1 MQKANRLQKALKS
14 GKPSFGG
21 WQGLPGSNLSRI
33 LARTPDLDWICIDQE
48 HGNMS
53 DDAMHESV
61 AAIAACGVSPI
72 VRVPE
77 GQHWMIKRALDA
89 GAHGIIVPLLTS
101 AEDAKNI
108 VKYSKFPPTGSRGL
122 GSGLSMEKFISG
134 KTGDVTEVP
143 MGDYFRDANS
153 STVIC
158 VQIET
163 AGALKEVNEIAAVE
177 GVDVLLI
184 GPTDLGNNIGH
195 PAVLNGGKHA
205 PELDEAIAKIN
216 KAAHDA
222 GKKSAIYMGS
232 GEQAKHYADNGFDM
246 INTANDIAVLKKYFA
261 EHVATATGK

>member
-1 MQKANRLQKALKS
+1 M
-14 GKPSFGG
+14 
-21 WQGLPGSNLSRI
+21 
-33 LARTPDLDWICIDQE
+33 LARTPNLDWIAVDQE

-89 GAHGIIVPLLTS
+89 GAHGIIVPLLNTVQ
-101 AEDAKNI
+101 DAKDV
-108 VKYSKFPPTGSRGL
+108 VKYSKFPPTGNRGL

-134 KTGDVTEVP
+134 KTGEVEEVS
-143 MGDYFRDANS
+143 MGDYFKYANS
-153 STVIC
+153 STLVI

-163 AGALKEVNEIAAVE
+163 AGALEQVNEIAAVE

-195 PAVLNGGKHA
+195 PAVLSGGKHSK
-205 PELDEAIAKIN
+205 ELDDAIAKIN

-222 GKKSAIYMGS
+222 GKKSAIYFGT
-232 GEQAKHYADNGFDM
+232 GEQAKQYADMGFDM
-246 INTANDIAVLKKYFA
+246 VNAANDIAILKTYVGQHMA
-261 EHVATATGK
+261 IASGKS